1 MNLKG
6 SALVMSALGR
16 DAQNAALARFVLVR
30 VVHNVEI
37 PIVTV
42 LVSASPC
49 HRSTYTPTTSPAFHP
64 SSRC

>member
-1 MNLKG
+1 MNSKG
-6 SALVMSALGR
+6 SALVQSALGR
-16 DAQNAALARFVLVR
+16 DVHTAALARFVLGR

-42 LVSASPC
+42 LISASQC
-49 HRSTYTPTTSPAFHP
+49 HRSTYTPTPSPAFHP